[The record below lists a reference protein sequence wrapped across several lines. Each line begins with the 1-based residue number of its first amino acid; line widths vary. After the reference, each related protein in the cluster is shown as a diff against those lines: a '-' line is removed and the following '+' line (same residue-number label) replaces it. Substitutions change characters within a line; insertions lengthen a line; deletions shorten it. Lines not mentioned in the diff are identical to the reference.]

1 MPPPL
6 TNTTNQPIESDV
18 WGTVVFYLDGRIR
31 ELLADGNSTWNLD
44 FYNGMQNPNKTSPN
58 AYNNT
63 AYLRARVYTNG
74 SYVLN
79 FSNGEVQNFI
89 NSTNWN
95 KFYFNKK
102 PEFTRLILNRQVN
115 PDGSVLIKF
124 LNSSIRY

>member
-1 MPPPL
+1 M
-6 TNTTNQPIESDV
+6 
-18 WGTVVFYLDGRIR
+18 FYLDGRIR